1 MSLTVP
7 VSNTGRIRALHQ
19 KLYRLLC
26 SCGVTK
32 TARRGGLAD
41 FEEQVLVIAIPATP
55 PEHRAD
61 VAVDRFHFAEG
72 NLLVTVVQ
80 DPGQMAHQQGAELL
94 EGRQPLPP
102 QGEEPVGEEAIRRGL
117 VGVGPELGELFLEQV
132 GLGQTPVEGE
142 QAAEGFSRSSPSR
155 WAQRRSSSQR

>member
-1 MSLTVP
+1 MKLRELKHGPIFAWPPMFGGAYRAGDRFP
-7 VSNTGRIRALHQ
+7 VGEVGVLRAVEKAALHQ

-102 QGEEPVGEEAIRRGL
+102 Q
-117 VGVGPELGELFLEQV
+117 
-132 GLGQTPVEGE
+132 
-142 QAAEGFSRSSPSR
+142 
-155 WAQRRSSSQR
+155 